1 MVHSDTQSNVWEVSI
16 PSGWLMQHLLASR
29 NTLLLCR
36 WKRCCISFLIELRLS
51 VVVVWFVVSRPF
63 SSSSSF
69 ISCPH
74 KIIVC
79 PFCWWHFDFI
89 IPSKF
94 AIYYFFSSFFLLFFF
109 FVFLLNWF
117 LFSISPFNQN
127 FFFLILII
135 ILLIVFFFF
144 CTFVQ
149 LIFLFNFDSYL
160 FNCHFLVWILLCNR
174 YFLSS

>member
-1 MVHSDTQSNVWEVSI
+1 
-16 PSGWLMQHLLASR
+16 
-29 NTLLLCR
+29 
-36 WKRCCISFLIELRLS
+36 
-51 VVVVWFVVSRPF
+51 
-63 SSSSSF
+63 
-69 ISCPH
+69 
-74 KIIVC
+74 
-79 PFCWWHFDFI
+79 
-89 IPSKF
+89 
-94 AIYYFFSSFFLLFFF
+94 LFFF
-109 FVFLLNWF
+109 CLFVELVF
-117 LFSISPFNQN
+117 IFNFTLQSK

>member
-1 MVHSDTQSNVWEVSI
+1 MVYSDTQSNVWEVSI

-29 NTLLLCR
+29 NTLLLCC
-36 WKRCCISFLIELRLS
+36 WKRCCISFLVELRLS
-51 VVVVWFVVSRPF
+51 VVVVVWFVVGRPF
-63 SSSSSF
+63 SSSF

-109 FVFLLNWF
+109 VFLLNWF

-127 FFFLILII
+127 FVFFFLNLII
-135 ILLIVFFFF
+135 ILLIVFFLQFF
-144 CTFVQ
+144 SINFSFQ
-149 LIFLFNFDSYL
+149 FWFLFF
-160 FNCHFLVWILLCNR
+160 
-174 YFLSS
+174 

>member
-1 MVHSDTQSNVWEVSI
+1 VVHSDTQSNVWEMSI

-36 WKRCCISFLIELRLS
+36 WKRCCISFLVEQRLS
-51 VVVVWFVVSRPF
+51 LVVVWFVVGRPF

-79 PFCWWHFDFI
+79 PFCWWQFDFI

-109 FVFLLNWF
+109 LFVELVFIFNFTLQSKFFFFYFDHYSYDCFFFFLHFCSINFSFQFWF
-117 LFSISPFNQN
+117 LFF
-127 FFFLILII
+127 
-135 ILLIVFFFF
+135 
-144 CTFVQ
+144 
-149 LIFLFNFDSYL
+149 
-160 FNCHFLVWILLCNR
+160 
-174 YFLSS
+174 

>member
-1 MVHSDTQSNVWEVSI
+1 VVYSDTQSNVWEVSI

-29 NTLLLCR
+29 NTLLLCC
-36 WKRCCISFLIELRLS
+36 WKRCCISFLVELRLS
-51 VVVVWFVVSRPF
+51 VVVVVWFVVGRPF
-63 SSSSSF
+63 SSSF

-109 FVFLLNWF
+109 CLFVELVF
-117 LFSISPFNQN
+117 IFNFTLQSKFC
-127 FFFLILII
+127 FFF
-135 ILLIVFFFF
+135 
-144 CTFVQ
+144 
-149 LIFLFNFDSYL
+149 
-160 FNCHFLVWILLCNR
+160 
-174 YFLSS
+174 